1 MSARTRT
8 PPRLITL
15 ILLASLSVMSLNMF
29 LPSLPNIA
37 AEFEADYTLVT
48 LSIAGYAGLTA
59 ALQLILGPLSDR
71 YGRRPVLLSG
81 VGIFLLASLGCAHA
95 TDIHTFLAF
104 RVLQCAITVGWIVSL
119 AAIRDTSGEREAASL
134 IGYVSMAMA
143 IGPMLGPMIGGT
155 LDQLAGWRASFWA
168 YAGAGLVVFLLC
180 WIDFGETNRSPSET
194 LAKQFRTYPE
204 LFRSRRFWG
213 YAVCMA
219 SSISAFY
226 AFLAGAPLVAG
237 SVFGISTATLGF
249 YMGSIT
255 AGYVFGSFLSGRYAT
270 RFGLIPMIMTGR
282 LVACCGLTLGL
293 ILLMAGIVDI
303 VLFFAATACVGIGNG
318 LTTPNAS
325 SGIMSVRPKLAGS
338 ASGLSGAMTVGGGGL
353 IAFVTGAV
361 MTPANAPYA
370 LLGMMLFASAV
381 ALVAALYVAWVD
393 RQEAASAQAA
403 D

>member
-1 MSARTRT
+1 MFARATT

-15 ILLASLSVMSLNMF
+15 ILLAGLSVMSLNMF

-37 AEFEADYTLVT
+37 AEFEADYALVT

-71 YGRRPVLLSG
+71 YGRRPILLAG

-95 TDIHTFLAF
+95 QDIQTFLAF
-104 RVLQCAITVGWIVSL
+104 RVLQCAITVGWIISL
-119 AAIRDTSGEREAASL
+119 AAIRDTRGEREAASL

-155 LDQLAGWRASFWA
+155 LDQLAGWRMSFWA
-168 YAGAGLVVFLLC
+168 YTAAGLAVLLLC

-194 LAKQFRTYPE
+194 LLKQFRTYPE

-219 SSISAFY
+219 FSISAFY

-237 SVFGISTATLGF
+237 SVFGISPAALGF

-270 RFGLIPMIMTGR
+270 RFGLIPMILTGR
-282 LVACCGLTLGL
+282 FVACCGLTLGL
-293 ILLMAGIVDI
+293 VLLMAGIVDI
-303 VLFFAATACVGIGNG
+303 VLYFAATACVGIGNG

-338 ASGLSGAMTVGGGGL
+338 ASGLAGAMTVGGGGL
-353 IAFVTGAV
+353 IAFATGTV
-361 MTPANAPYA
+361 MTPDNAPYA
-370 LLGMMLFASAV
+370 LLGMMLFASAI
-381 ALVAALYVAWVD
+381 ALAAALYVAWVD
-393 RQEAASAQAA
+393 RQETAAAQIA